1 MSTNINL
8 KNSTDTTFSI
18 THSDGA
24 NTKVLDS
31 KDIAVAIDTV
41 ADFPA
46 NPNNGDVVIVR
57 DLGAGG
63 IYIYDTNSWVSRV
76 AW

>member
-18 THSDGA
+18 TNSDGA

-31 KDIAVAIDTV
+31 KDIVGSND
-41 ADFPA
+41 
-46 NPNNGDVVIVR
+46 G
-57 DLGAGG
+57 
-63 IYIYDTNSWVSRV
+63 TNFE
-76 AW
+76 ATITIG

>member
-31 KDIAVAIDTV
+31 KDIAVAIDTD
-41 ADFPA
+41 ARWKHSDIHLLMA
-46 NPNNGDVVIVR
+46 IEQ
-57 DLGAGG
+57 
-63 IYIYDTNSWVSRV
+63 
-76 AW
+76 